1 MGKVITI
8 QTASHQYV
16 ADIKNAILDVE
27 GVPLGQQ
34 RLVFDRKQ
42 LKDSQRVYEVGIE
55 PNATVH
61 MVLRLRGG
69 GCPTYYMDDS
79 LLDPTFDYD
88 FSFKE
93 DDGTPFYRGGKRYY
107 RPYGW
112 KRYALNVTTT
122 IRGSDERATA
132 QIRVPANGPFRTTEQ
147 PLRQAV
153 A

>member
-16 ADIKNAILDVE
+16 ADIKDAILDVE

-42 LKDSQRVYEVGIE
+42 LEDSQRVYEVGIE
-55 PNATVH
+55 PYATVH

-69 GCPTYYMDDS
+69 GCPTYYIDDS

-88 FSFKE
+88 FFLQ
-93 DDGTPFYRGGKRYY
+93 GRR
-107 RPYGW
+107 
-112 KRYALNVTTT
+112 
-122 IRGSDERATA
+122 I
-132 QIRVPANGPFRTTEQ
+132 
-147 PLRQAV
+147 
-153 A
+153 